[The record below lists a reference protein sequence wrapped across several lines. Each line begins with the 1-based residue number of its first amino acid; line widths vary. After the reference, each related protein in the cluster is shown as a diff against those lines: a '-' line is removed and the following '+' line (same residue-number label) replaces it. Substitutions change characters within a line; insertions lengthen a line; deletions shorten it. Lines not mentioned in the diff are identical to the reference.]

1 VSDASTGTA
10 PQPVSRTDFYRE
22 IRRNKWRTF
31 VILLVFVV
39 LIVLVGVAVDILLG
53 LGVAGVVA
61 AFVFALVLAFTSY
74 YNSDKIALAVTGA
87 KPADGPEY
95 QRYHNLVEGLCIAAG
110 LPKPR
115 LFVIDD
121 PAPNAFATGRNPK
134 HSALAVT
141 TGLLQM
147 MNRVELEGVIAHELS
162 HVKNYDILASTV
174 AVTAVGTI
182 ALLSDLGLR
191 FWIFG
196 GRSDRNDSQNA
207 GAIGVV
213 IAVVA
218 MALLVLAPFAAQLMQ
233 FAMSRKRELLADA
246 TGVQLTRYP
255 PGLCSALK
263 KLQSDTAVVHHATR
277 ATAQLWIESPLERD
291 AEKDPKGARLNRL
304 FDTHPPLEERIRVLE
319 SM

>member
-1 VSDASTGTA
+1 VSQTTASGS
-10 PQPVSRTDFYRE
+10 PQPVAHTDFYRE

-31 VILLVFVV
+31 VILAVFVV
-39 LIVLVGVAVDILLG
+39 LIVLAGIAVNILLG
-53 LGVAGVVA
+53 WGVAGVIV
-61 AFVFALVLAFTSY
+61 AFVFALGMAFVSY
-74 YNSDKIALAVTGA
+74 FNSDKIALAVSNA

-115 LFVIDD
+115 LYVVDD

-147 MNRVELEGVIAHELS
+147 MNRVELEGVVAHELS

-182 ALLSDLGLR
+182 ALLSDIGLR

-196 GRSDRNDSQNA
+196 GRSNRNDSQDAGAA
-207 GAIGVV
+207 GAI
-213 IAVVA
+213 IAVAA

-255 PGLCSALK
+255 PGLLSALK
-263 KLQSDTAVVHHATR
+263 KLQADTAVVHHATR
-277 ATAQLWIESPLERD
+277 ATAQLWIESPLEREED
-291 AEKDPKGARLNRL
+291 KKGAWLNRL
-304 FDTHPPLEERIRVLE
+304 FDTHPPLDERIKVLE
-319 SM
+319 AM